1 MIDLIIGFF
10 ANNKYAMALSICA
23 MLLSIFS
30 LVYNRKNVKM
40 QQYVETITSE
50 RIKWIS
56 DLRNNFSEIISY
68 LYLSVYVEKEGD
80 EWWNEYT
87 EYRDQNELVTR
98 DDAEEDLEVS
108 MKIKRFRD
116 MARKETS
123 DENNV
128 LFIKR
133 VDALIMKLND
143 QDEDDKKLIRM
154 LGEAKTLPFFLFEK
168 GEIINKIDELKKMM
182 RLILKNE
189 WERVKK
195 EVQKGGL
202 VNGKRKNFFN

>member
-1 MIDLIIGFF
+1 
-10 ANNKYAMALSICA
+10 
-23 MLLSIFS
+23 
-30 LVYNRKNVKM
+30 M

>member
-1 MIDLIIGFF
+1 
-10 ANNKYAMALSICA
+10 
-23 MLLSIFS
+23 
-30 LVYNRKNVKM
+30 
-40 QQYVETITSE
+40 
-50 RIKWIS
+50 
-56 DLRNNFSEIISY
+56 
-68 LYLSVYVEKEGD
+68 VYVEKEGD

-154 LGEAKTLPFFLFEK
+154 LGEAKTLPFSF
-168 GEIINKIDELKKMM
+168 LKKE
-182 RLILKNE
+182 KS
-189 WERVKK
+189 
-195 EVQKGGL
+195 
-202 VNGKRKNFFN
+202 